1 MNGKE
6 EVKRIARDTIQKEMQ
21 AIFGLADQV
30 NDDFAE
36 AVDRILQSSGRVV
49 ATGIGKSAIIAG
61 KIVATLNSTGTPA
74 LFMHAAD
81 AVHGDLGMVQ
91 KEDVVLCISNSGQS
105 PEIKVLIP
113 AIKNTGASLIAMV
126 GRPDSYLA
134 QQADLV
140 IPTRVDGEACPGN
153 LAPTSSTTAQLV
165 MGDALAMAL
174 LHCRGF
180 TPEDFARYHPG
191 GTLGKQLYL
200 QAGDLYNRNEKP
212 AVEHVAGIHEVII
225 EISGKRLGATAVLN
239 QDKLVGIITDGDLRR
254 MIEQHKDFSRLTAAD
269 IMSGNPKTISPDT
282 LASDALQIMRQ
293 HNITQVLV
301 LDQGHYVGVVHLH
314 DILKEGII

>member
-1 MNGKE
+1 MNSRE
-6 EVKRIARDTIQKEMQ
+6 EVKRIARDTIQKEML
-21 AIFGLADQV
+21 AISGLADQI

-36 AVDRILQSSGRVV
+36 AVTRILQSSGRVV

-61 KIVATLNSTGTPA
+61 KIVATFNSTGTPA

-105 PEIKVLIP
+105 PEVKVLIP
-113 AIKNTGASLIAMV
+113 AIKNIGAGLIAMV

-140 IPTRVDGEACPGN
+140 IHTRVDGEAGPGN

-180 TPEDFARYHPG
+180 TPGDFARYHPG

-200 QAGDLYNRNEKP
+200 QAVDLYSRNEKP
-212 AVEHVAGIHEVII
+212 AVDHMAGIHEAII

-239 QDKLVGIITDGDLRR
+239 QNKLVGIITDGDLRR
-254 MIEQHKDFSRLTAAD
+254 MIENHEDFSRLKAAD
-269 IMSGNPKTISPDT
+269 IMSGNPKTISPGT

-293 HNITQVLV
+293 NNITQLLV
-301 LDQGHYVGVVHLH
+301 LDQGRYVGVVHLH